1 MRRLARWRRSC
12 ASVSAYVV
20 CSSRDRDGV
29 RASDRPIRGGRVL
42 AVAGVPGDPTTY
54 YFVLLLEEF
63 SKHQRRRVVD

>member
-1 MRRLARWRRSC
+1 
-12 ASVSAYVV
+12 
-20 CSSRDRDGV
+20 
-29 RASDRPIRGGRVL
+29 VL